1 MSSSTVP
8 ITQDV
13 VLVGG
18 GHSHALVLQMWAMD
32 PLPGIRLTLVSDR
45 THTPYSGMLPG
56 HVAGF
61 YDYDECHIDLRRLC
75 EAAGAQFFLDR
86 VTGIEPERQHIV
98 CAEHPPVSFDW
109 LSLDIGSTPAAVG
122 VPGAADYAIPAK
134 PVPDFLLAWASLLE
148 ALRVQPAPQAGVSSG
163 KRWPDFSLGIVGGG
177 AGGVE
182 LAISMRSRLQDCFS
196 STSLGLGTSI
206 PQIHLFQRGPELLPN
221 HSRANRRKFHQ
232 ILLEQGI
239 QVHLNANVES
249 IEPLADPFIDP
260 VMDPLTASLGHHS
273 GDNAVLVRHSQ
284 GQTRCDRLF
293 WVTNASAPAWI
304 HDSGLTT
311 DAQGFVLVSDT
322 LQSVSHAHILAAGD
336 IATMVN
342 HPRPKAGVFAV
353 RQGQPLFNNLR
364 ALVQGRSPQPFT
376 PQKDLLGLIGTG
388 DGRAVA
394 SRGRWSVGPS
404 QWLWRWKDSIDRKF
418 MERFSELPV
427 MASLPSG
434 GMANSA
440 PQLVSTSALANR
452 VEPPPMY
459 CSGCGSKVG
468 KTILDAVLNRI
479 RQDFATPLSEGQ
491 AGDVSAAASPAA
503 AAVVLGL
510 EAPDDAAVLQIPSD
524 RLLIQ
529 TLDYFQSLVSDP
541 FIFGQITAN
550 HCLNDIF
557 AMGAVPHS
565 ALALVQ
571 VPRGRDAAVEA
582 TLYQLLSGAMAVL
595 CQTEMQLVGGHTTEG
610 DSLAFGLSCNGLGE
624 PGQLWR
630 KGGMQPGDRLI
641 LTKPLG
647 TGTLFA
653 AQMRGQTKG
662 RWIDGAIA
670 SMVQSQAIAVDI
682 LRRHRVTACT
692 DVTGFG
698 LLGHLGEM
706 VQASGH
712 PLRLNLAALPW
723 LDGAQVT
730 LAQGIVSSMHRQ
742 NLRAARWVED
752 WPNQPHPLS
761 AILFD
766 PQTSGGLLATV
777 PQDAVEGCVAALRA
791 AGFGQCEWVGEVVA
805 DTAMV
810 QDGAAIALVGDWPRC
825 C

>member
-1 MSSSTVP
+1 MKPTAAVP
-8 ITQDV
+8 ITQEI

-18 GHSHALVLQMWAMD
+18 GHSHALVLQMWAMA
-32 PLPGIRLTLVSDR
+32 PLPGVRLTLVSDR

-56 HVAGF
+56 HVAGV

-75 EAAGAQFFLDR
+75 EATGAQFFLDH
-86 VTGIEPERQHIV
+86 VTGIEPERQHII
-98 CAEHPPVSFDW
+98 CAEHPNLAFDW

-134 PVPDFLLAWASLLE
+134 PVPEFLMAWESLVE
-148 ALRVQPAPQAGVSSG
+148 ALMAQSTPQAAFSSG
-163 KRWPDFSLGIVGGG
+163 RRLPDVSLGIVGGG

-182 LAISMRSRLQDCFS
+182 LAISMRSRLQGLLS
-196 STSLGLGTSI
+196 STSSAPKTPPLPPI
-206 PQIHLFQRGPELLPN
+206 IHLFQRGPELLPT

-232 ILLEQGI
+232 ILSDQGI
-239 QVHLNANVES
+239 QVHLNATVEAIEPFRAS
-249 IEPLADPFIDP
+249 AIEPLEHD
-260 VMDPLTASLGHHS
+260 G
-273 GDNAVLVRHSQ
+273 GDNAVMVRHSQ

-304 HDSGLTT
+304 GNAGLTT

-322 LQSVSHAHILAAGD
+322 LQSVSHPHILAAGD

-342 HPRPKAGVFAV
+342 HRRPKAGVFAV
-353 RQGQPLFNNLR
+353 RQGRPLFENLR
-364 ALVQGRSPQPFT
+364 ALAQGRSPQPFR
-376 PQKDLLGLIGTG
+376 PQQELLGLIGTG

-394 SRGRWSVGPS
+394 SRGRWSAGPS
-404 QWLWRWKDSIDRKF
+404 KWLWHWKDAIDRKF
-418 MERFSELPV
+418 MRRFSELPV
-427 MASLPSG
+427 MASLTSESRTKPARDLRSSSVQ
-434 GMANSA
+434 ANA
-440 PQLVSTSALANR
+440 

-459 CSGCGSKVG
+459 CSGCGAKVG
-468 KTILDAVLNRI
+468 KTVLDAALNRI
-479 RQDFATPLSEGQ
+479 HQDFTTPP
-491 AGDVSAAASPAA
+491 SAAQTAQQSNVLAEEQ

-510 EAPDDAAVLQIPSD
+510 DAPDDAAVLQVPSD

-557 AMGAVPHS
+557 AMGAMPHS
-565 ALALVQ
+565 VLALVQ
-571 VPRGRDAAVEA
+571 VPRGSDAVVEA
-582 TLYQLLSGAMAVL
+582 TLYQLLSGAMTVL
-595 CQTEMQLVGGHTTEG
+595 CETETPLVGGHTTEG
-610 DSLAFGLSCNGLGE
+610 DALAFGLSCNGLGV

-653 AQMRGQTKG
+653 AQMRGQAKG

-682 LRRHRVTACT
+682 LRRHHVTACT

-712 PLRLNLAALPW
+712 SICLHLAALPW
-723 LDGAQVT
+723 LEGAHVT
-730 LAQGIVSSMHRQ
+730 LEQGIVSSMHQQ
-742 NLRAARWVED
+742 NARAARWVAN
-752 WPNQPHPLS
+752 WPSHLHPLS

-766 PQTSGGLLATV
+766 PQTSGGLLATL
-777 PQDAVEGCVAALRA
+777 PEAEAEDCLAALQA
-791 AGFGQCEWVGEVVA
+791 VGFGRCQIVGEVVA
-805 DTAMV
+805 DAAAGAE
-810 QDGAAIALVGDWPRC
+810 GAAIALEGDWLRYFP
-825 C
+825 